1 MSITPIVTEEVVQ
14 MKHEFPGAVP
24 EIPVSDMNAA
34 LDYYRDKLGF
44 DVDWGGADGG
54 IAGISKG
61 QCRMFLTD
69 PEFRAGRGNS
79 APVLIWINLD
89 SNEEVDELYQI
100 WNGSGAKIIS
110 PPESKPWKLHE
121 FTASDLDG
129 NLFRVFYDFSRD
141 A

>member
-1 MSITPIVTEEVVQ
+1 
-14 MKHEFPGAVP
+14 MKNKFPAAVP

-44 DVDWGGADGG
+44 HIDWGGADGG

-69 PEFRAGRGNS
+69 HDFRAHHGNAS
-79 APVLIWINLD
+79 PVMIWINLE
-89 SNEEVDELYQI
+89 SNNEVDELYAI

-129 NLFRVFYDFSRD
+129 NLFRVFYDFSEK
-141 A
+141 